1 MSPMLPICPILM
13 ATDEGDTVFDFMA
26 GSNVVGR
33 VSQLLNRKTLSTE
46 LSEKYFKVGC
56 KMLEKSIQEFD
67 RVDLDV
73 INELAYGKIAEAE
86 LIEAA

>member
-1 MSPMLPICPILM
+1 M

-73 INELAYGKIAEAE
+73 INELAYGKVLESE

>member
-1 MSPMLPICPILM
+1 
-13 ATDEGDTVFDFMA
+13 MA

-56 KMLEKSIQEFD
+56 KMLENATQDYNRE
-67 RVDLDV
+67 DLDV
-73 INELAYGKIAEAE
+73 INELAYGKVLESE
-86 LIEAA
+86 LIDAA